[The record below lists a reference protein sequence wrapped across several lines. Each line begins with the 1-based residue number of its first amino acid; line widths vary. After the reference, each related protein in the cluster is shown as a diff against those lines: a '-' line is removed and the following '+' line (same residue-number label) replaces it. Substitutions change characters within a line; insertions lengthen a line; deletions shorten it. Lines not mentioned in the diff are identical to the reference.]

1 MCDER
6 AQDDVGF
13 SKVRFKLALF
23 SGKSERIEFRFLIG
37 REKEP
42 EKSEIFALI
51 QRSLQLDQQREDIS
65 QTFQQYHDAYYEQN
79 FNDEEEVEFLK

>member
-13 SKVRFKLALF
+13 SEVRFELISFL
-23 SGKSERIEFRFLIG
+23 GKSETIEFRFLIG

-79 FNDEEEVEFLK
+79 FNDEEEVELFE

>member
-1 MCDER
+1 M
-6 AQDDVGF
+6 
-13 SKVRFKLALF
+13 
-23 SGKSERIEFRFLIG
+23 EFRFLIG